1 MQHNNLFNTLQ
12 VVVKST
18 SQTKTF
24 SPQDPMKTA
33 IVNLCQ
39 RPEKSGASL
48 LRTDARRSIIKHTF
62 KVLHNDLAFLGTKDA
77 LSLLTRGKMSD
88 VIRLPWKQVWSEVE
102 LSAPTLHAA
111 FTQLV
116 PVQKRRA
123 AVPALCTIVAMLL
136 KLRNRKAKF
145 IQTAISLLL
154 HGGGAKSKVRR
165 LSLISACIL
174 CSLLPICPCTDT

>member
-1 MQHNNLFNTLQ
+1 MQYNLFNTLQ

-24 SPQDPMKTA
+24 SPQDAIKTA

-48 LRTDARRSIIKHTF
+48 LRTDARRSIIKHTL
-62 KVLHNDLAFLGTKDA
+62 KVLHDDLAFLGTKDA

-123 AVPALCTIVAMLL
+123 AVPALCTMVAMLL
-136 KLRNRKAKF
+136 KLRNRKAKL
-145 IQTAISLLL
+145 IQTLFPYFSMV
-154 HGGGAKSKVRR
+154 GGLKAR
-165 LSLISACIL
+165 
-174 CSLLPICPCTDT
+174 